1 MAEYDLLV
9 RGGTVVDGTGAAA
22 FRGDVGVRDGCIVD
36 IGALKGQGAREVDA
50 EGAIVA
56 PGFVDIHT
64 HYDAQVFWDR
74 MMTISP
80 WHGVTTVILGNC
92 GFGVAP
98 TKPRDRDLILRTL
111 ENVEGMSLDALQA
124 GLGAEWPFST
134 FGEFLSAI
142 ESRGTAIHVG
152 AMVGH
157 TPIRTWVMGEDAVS
171 REASPEEIEEMRVL
185 VAAALA
191 EGALGFATS
200 KAPTHVG
207 YDGNP
212 VPSRM
217 AAHEEILALGDCL
230 REAGKGTFQSTIG
243 QGLLFDELAEIQQRI
258 GRPVTWTALL
268 GGLFGP
274 DGHRKVLEKTAE
286 HQAAG
291 IEVYPQVTGR
301 PLMLEFDMGAP
312 FPFGSIPAMKPAFAA
327 DKAGKMRLYADP
339 DFRAAF
345 EEATQKTIGIFSMD
359 HMWVSRHPTDD
370 SLAGVSVTDV
380 GARKGQSPVLA
391 MLDLAL
397 ETELAVS
404 FRMAVANRDE
414 DVVAELLSDKT
425 VVLGLSDAGAHASQL
440 CDAGASTHLL
450 GHWVREKEVLSMEE
464 AVRKLTSEPA
474 DLFGLA
480 DRGRIAPGQ
489 TGDLAIFDPATVRC
503 GELQRVHDFPGGADR
518 LIAPAEGMRA
528 VVVAGE
534 VLREEGVDQVDPEGA
549 LPGRVVRS

>member
-22 FRGDVGVRDGCIVD
+22 FRGDVGVRGGRIVD
-36 IGALKGQGAREVDA
+36 VGALKGHGTRELDA

-74 MMTISP
+74 MMTVSP

-111 ENVEGMSLDALQA
+111 ENVEGMSLDALHA

-171 REASPEEIEEMRVL
+171 REASPEEIEEMRGL

-217 AAHEEILALGDCL
+217 ASHEEILALGDCL

-301 PLMLEFDMGAP
+301 PLMLEFDMGSP
-312 FPFGSIPAMKPAFAA
+312 FPFGSIPAMKPAFAT

-345 EEATQKTIGIFSMD
+345 EAATKKTIGIFSMD

-370 SLAGVSVTDV
+370 SLVGVSVTDL
-380 GARKGQSPVLA
+380 GSRQGQSPVLA

-489 TGDLAIFDPATVRC
+489 TGDLAIFDPKTVRC
-503 GELQRVHDFPGGADR
+503 GELERVQDFPGGADR

>member
-503 GELQRVHDFPGGADR
+503 GELERVHDFPGGADR

>member
-22 FRGDVGVRDGCIVD
+22 FRGDVGVRGGRIVD

-327 DKAGKMRLYADP
+327 DKAGKMRLYSDP

-503 GELQRVHDFPGGADR
+503 GELERVHDFPGGADR

>member
-1 MAEYDLLV
+1 
-9 RGGTVVDGTGAAA
+9 
-22 FRGDVGVRDGCIVD
+22 
-36 IGALKGQGAREVDA
+36 
-50 EGAIVA
+50 
-56 PGFVDIHT
+56 
-64 HYDAQVFWDR
+64 
-74 MMTISP
+74 
-80 WHGVTTVILGNC
+80 
-92 GFGVAP
+92 
-98 TKPRDRDLILRTL
+98 
-111 ENVEGMSLDALQA
+111 
-124 GLGAEWPFST
+124 
-134 FGEFLSAI
+134 
-142 ESRGTAIHVG
+142 
-152 AMVGH
+152 
-157 TPIRTWVMGEDAVS
+157 
-171 REASPEEIEEMRVL
+171 EIEEMRVL

>member
-9 RGGTVVDGTGAAA
+9 RGGTIVDGTGAAG
-22 FRGDVGVRDGCIVD
+22 FRGDVGIQGGRITEVGDLR
-36 IGALKGQGAREVDA
+36 GAATREIDA

-98 TKPRDRDLILRTL
+98 TRPRDRDLILRTL
-111 ENVEGMSLDALQA
+111 ENVEGMSLDALRA

-157 TPIRTWVMGEDAVS
+157 TPIRTWVMGEEAVS
-171 REASPEEIEEMRVL
+171 REATPEEIEEMRGL
-185 VAAALA
+185 VAAALR

-212 VPSRM
+212 VPSRV

-243 QGLLFDELAEIQQRI
+243 QGLLFDELGEIQKRI

-274 DGHRKVLEKTAE
+274 DGHRKVLEKTAAQ
-286 HQAAG
+286 QAEG
-291 IEVYPQVTGR
+291 LEVYPQVTGR

-312 FPFGSIPAMKPAFAA
+312 FPFGSIPTMKPAFAA
-327 DKAGKMRLYADP
+327 DKEGKMRLYADP
-339 DFRAAF
+339 DFRTAF

-359 HMWVSRHPTDD
+359 HMWVSRHPSDD
-370 SLAGVSVTDV
+370 SVVGLSVAEL
-380 GARKGQSPVLA
+380 GARTGQSPVAA

-397 ETELAVS
+397 ATELAVS

-450 GHWVREKEVLSMEE
+450 GHWVREKEVLTMEE
-464 AVRKLTSEPA
+464 AVRKLTTEPA

-480 DRGRIAPGQ
+480 DRGRIEEGKI
-489 TGDLAIFDPATVRC
+489 GDLAIFDPEAVRC
-503 GELQRVHDFPGGADR
+503 GELERVNDFPGGADR

-534 VLREEGVDQVDPEGA
+534 ILRADGVDQLDPEGP

>member
-22 FRGDVGVRDGCIVD
+22 FRGDVGVRGGRIVD

-56 PGFVDIHT
+56 PGFVDLHT

-327 DKAGKMRLYADP
+327 DKAGKMRLYSDP

-503 GELQRVHDFPGGADR
+503 GELERVHDFPGGADR

>member
-22 FRGDVGVRDGCIVD
+22 FRGDVGVRGGRIVD
-36 IGALKGQGAREVDA
+36 VGTLKGRGTRELDA

-74 MMTISP
+74 MMTVSP

-111 ENVEGMSLDALQA
+111 ENVEGMSLDALHA

-157 TPIRTWVMGEDAVS
+157 TPIRTWVMGEEAVE
-171 REASPEEIEEMRVL
+171 REATPDEIEEMRGL

-191 EGALGFATS
+191 DGALGFATS

-217 AAHEEILALGDCL
+217 ASHGEILALGDCL

-301 PLMLEFDMGAP
+301 PLMLEFDMGSP
-312 FPFGSIPAMKPAFAA
+312 FPFGSIPAMKPAFAT

-345 EEATQKTIGIFSMD
+345 EAATKKTIGIFSMD

-370 SLAGVSVTDV
+370 SLVGVSVTDL
-380 GARKGQSPVLA
+380 GSRQGQSPVLA

-480 DRGRIAPGQ
+480 DRGRIASGQ
-489 TGDLAIFDPATVRC
+489 TGDLAIFDPKTVRC
-503 GELQRVHDFPGGADR
+503 GELERVQDFPGGADR

>member
-22 FRGDVGVRDGCIVD
+22 FRGDVGVRGGRIVD
-36 IGALKGQGAREVDA
+36 VGALKGHGTREIDA

-74 MMTISP
+74 MMTVSP

-171 REASPEEIEEMRVL
+171 REASPEEIEEMRGL
-185 VAAALA
+185 VAGALA

-212 VPSRM
+212 VPSRV

-274 DGHRKVLEKTAE
+274 DGHRKVLAKTAE

-301 PLMLEFDMGAP
+301 PLMLEFNMGSP
-312 FPFGSIPAMKPAFAA
+312 FPFGSIPAMKPAFAT

-345 EEATQKTIGIFSMD
+345 EAATKKTIGIFSMD

-370 SLAGVSVTDV
+370 SLVGVSVTDM
-380 GARKGQSPVLA
+380 GSRKGQSPVLA

-450 GHWVREKEVLSMEE
+450 GHWVREKEVLTMEE

-489 TGDLAIFDPATVRC
+489 TGDLAIFDPKTVRC
-503 GELQRVHDFPGGADR
+503 GELERVHDLPGGADR

-549 LPGRVVRS
+549 LPGHVVRS

>member
-22 FRGDVGVRDGCIVD
+22 FRGDVGVRGGRIVD

-503 GELQRVHDFPGGADR
+503 GELERVHDFPGGADR